1 MKATLRVSV
10 VMMIM
15 AFLFSSLK
23 PNVVFGQKATFKNCR
38 LELNVKD
45 KNGKNVK
52 PVMSIDQDKVNE
64 DLKYAG
70 YNLMVTS
77 ELNMDP
83 LQVYNTYHNLWKIE
97 ESFRIT
103 KSYLDA
109 RPVYVQKKETIY
121 GHFLICYL
129 SLFLLRMME
138 IKCFDNKIN
147 SYDLISFIRDFRI
160 VDKGDD
166 TYINISKDQA
176 SNEKIKKATGLT
188 NLDALFLT
196 KKEVSNLFKNCML
209 IDV

>member
-1 MKATLRVSV
+1 MARPETL
-10 VMMIM
+10 
-15 AFLFSSLK
+15 
-23 PNVVFGQKATFKNCR
+23 
-38 LELNVKD
+38 
-45 KNGKNVK
+45 
-52 PVMSIDQDKVNE
+52 MSIDQDKVEE
-64 DLKYAG
+64 DLRYAG
-70 YNLMVTS
+70 YNLLITS

-138 IKCFDNKIN
+138 IKCFKNKLS
-147 SYDLISFIRDFRI
+147 SYDLISFIRDFRV
-160 VDKGDD
+160 VDRGDG
-166 TYINISKDQA
+166 TYINISKDQT
-176 SNEKIKKATGLT
+176 SNEKIKDVTGLT

-196 KKEVSNLFKNCML
+196 TKEINNLFQSCML
-209 IDV
+209 IDS

>member
-1 MKATLRVSV
+1 MKMVDKACGYTTYKKMAKTELGESANYLKIVS
-10 VMMIM
+10 
-15 AFLFSSLK
+15 
-23 PNVVFGQKATFKNCR
+23 
-38 LELNVKD
+38 KD
-45 KNGKNVK
+45 KGGKTVK
-52 PVMSIDQDKVNE
+52 PVMSIDQDKVEE
-64 DLKYAG
+64 DLRYAG
-70 YNLMVTS
+70 YNLLITS

-138 IKCFDNKIN
+138 IKCFKNKLS
-147 SYDLISFIRDFRI
+147 SYDLISFIRDFRV
-160 VDKGDD
+160 VDRGDG
-166 TYINISKDQA
+166 TYINISKDQT
-176 SNEKIKKATGLT
+176 SNEKIKDVTGLT

-196 KKEVSNLFKNCML
+196 TKEINNLFQSCML
-209 IDV
+209 IDS